1 MEIILWS
8 VVLILSLVALV
19 RGADWLISGAE
30 NIGVAIGFSPFVVG
44 VTIVALGTSLPEL
57 ISSMSAVLKSAPE
70 IVVANAVGSNI
81 ANILLIVGISAIIA
95 KKIVVE
101 KNVIDIDLPLLAAST
116 LLFVLVAWD
125 GGINIYESLILLG
138 AYVCYLLYV
147 LIYKEEKEIEKRAE
161 MVVEDE
167 IEAKTKFKA
176 KDLVAIIGGA
186 LLLAVGANYLVDS
199 ILELSSFLG
208 LTAGVITIIVVAVG
222 TSLPELSVSVK
233 AALKGKGDTALGNIF
248 GSNVFN
254 ILVVVGI
261 PGLFSYLPLGEQVML
276 IGLPVLIITTFLFI
290 VSGFSKQIHIW
301 EGLFYV
307 AIYIVF
313 VVKLLGLF

>member
-147 LIYKEEKEIEKRAE
+147 LIHKEEKEIEKRAE

-208 LTAGVITIIVVAVG
+208 LTAGVITIIVVALG

-233 AALKGKGDTALGNIF
+233 AALQGKGDTALGNIF

-254 ILVVVGI
+254 LLVVIGI